1 MPRGRK
7 SSLTTK
13 KLEKM
18 SLDELNEYI
27 KKAAKILNDRE
38 RYLEVVS
45 GMRIE
50 SSKRMATA
58 ERARNLEISDALMR
72 ISNKAKELNRGGKVS
87 ISKGGSARFSGAR
100 SRSTSD
106 AFLRASEMKKLIE
119 GRFTKIAAL
128 EKNLLGRMEGIS
140 IEIWGDKGWQRLK
153 GKEWDLLFG
162 FFELADK
169 YGFPS
174 DVVFEYVIKPQAQG
188 EKLFRSMDQFER
200 WIEKQRQLSSAAS
213 LEEDLQA
220 WQDMIS
226 NRSSMTAAE
235 MKEQGL
241 YRYNDVIDKFWD
253 SFGEW

>member
-13 KLEKM
+13 SLEKM
-18 SLDELNEYI
+18 SQDELNEYI

-50 SSKRMATA
+50 ASKRMTTA

-106 AFLRASEMKKLIE
+106 AFLRASEMKNLIE

-140 IEIWGDKGWQRLK
+140 IEIWGDKRWQRLK

-174 DVVFEYVIKPQAQG
+174 DVVFDYVIKPQAQG
-188 EKLFRSMDQFER
+188 GQKLFRSMDQFEK
-200 WIEKQRQLSSAAS
+200 WIKIQQKKSSVAS
-213 LEEDLQA
+213 LEADLQK
-220 WQDMIS
+220 WQDKIRF
-226 NRSSMTAAE
+226 RSSLTAAQ
-235 MKEQGL
+235 MKEMGL
-241 YRYNDVIDKFWD
+241 YKYNDVIDDFWSTID
-253 SFGEW
+253 